1 MSNNMSTTLPG
12 LLPSVTLTTT
22 TTNTGTL
29 NSSALGTGYTITS
42 PSWNLSDAAITTTQ
56 ATAALSVDGELEL
69 KGKKADVVIDGVSLK
84 DTLKTIQERLNI
96 LIINQKLEAEWDQL
110 RELGE
115 QYRRLE
121 AELLEKQ
128 RMWEIIK
135 K

>member
-1 MSNNMSTTLPG
+1 MSNNMSSTFPG
-12 LLPSVTLTTT
+12 PLSAGTITTT
-22 TTNTGTL
+22 TTGTGAYTL
-29 NSSALGTGYTITS
+29 DPSALGTGYTIS
-42 PSWNLSDAAITTTQ
+42 SAGWDLSNAIAPSAAIS
-56 ATAALSVDGELEL
+56 AKGKLEL
-69 KGKKADVVIDGVSLK
+69 TGEEADVVVDGVSLK
-84 DTLKTIQERLNI
+84 DTLKAINERLNI
-96 LIINQKLEAEWDQL
+96 LTANQKLEAEWDQL